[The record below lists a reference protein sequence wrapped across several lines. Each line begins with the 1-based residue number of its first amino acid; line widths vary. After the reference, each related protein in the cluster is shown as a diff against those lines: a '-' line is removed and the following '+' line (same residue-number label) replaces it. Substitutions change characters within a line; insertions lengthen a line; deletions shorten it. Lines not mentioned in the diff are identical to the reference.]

1 MVHGPN
7 SIFSAL
13 HPLSLLP
20 RAANNVTNNP
30 SLDKLL
36 LVTLANLLIVLPH
49 LGQAVVMRLLHGV
62 ERPTLREAG
71 YLHETN
77 RDVFPGVDIIVEY
90 AEYPIPFRVE
100 VFVDIVLVIAFDCW
114 SGSGGGVDYDGCI

>member
-1 MVHGPN
+1 MAPTV
-7 SIFSAL
+7 II
-13 HPLSLLP
+13 SLLSFLKLLP
-20 RAANNVTNNP
+20 QAANNVTNNP

-36 LVTLANLLIVLPH
+36 LVTLGNLLIVLPH

-62 ERPTLREAG
+62 ECPTLRQAG

-90 AEYPIPFRVE
+90 AEYPIPLGIE
-100 VFVDIVLVIAFDCW
+100 VFVDIVLIIAFDCW